1 MHPTDDLVALG
12 QVRIARAAAA
22 GPRKGS
28 QPTSLTDQQHLARLE
43 RFERGDG
50 GTVLHRR
57 PGGAIVFR
65 AHGAIERFKALN
77 AAEASLARE
86 IDAL

>member
-22 GPRKGS
+22 ALRKGS

-50 GTVLHRR
+50 GTVLQRR
-57 PGGAIVFR
+57 PWDAIVFR
-65 AHGAIERFKALN
+65 ANGVVERFKALN

>member
-22 GPRKGS
+22 ALRKGS
-28 QPTSLTDQQHLARLE
+28 QPTSLTDRQHLARLE
-43 RFERGDG
+43 RFERSGPREA
-50 GTVLHRR
+50 L
-57 PGGAIVFR
+57 VFR
-65 AHGAIERFKALN
+65 ANGAVERFKALN